1 MFPSQSN
8 TFNLLQPPPVPHD
21 PLLLHPAGI
30 PPFLSCPVE
39 QLPHAIVYIFSQ
51 CLTDVCQPGFENIIN
66 FTSKKEWYKY
76 THLFIIFFCSVVVL
90 YTTYVLYLNFLD
102 LYLMVALITGATSGI
117 GRSTAVEFAKNGYD
131 VIITGRR
138 QERLMELKDMIA
150 KEYQVRVLDLCF
162 DVRDE
167 KQVEKAIHSIPGDFK
182 RIDVLVNNAGLA
194 AGLSGIQDGQLNHW
208 EQMIDTNVK
217 GLLYV
222 SKHVSKILIENKN
235 GHIINIGSIAGK
247 EVYANGNVY
256 CATKHAVDA
265 LNKGMRID
273 LLHLGIRVSS
283 VNPGMVETEFSVVR
297 FEGDEERAKK
307 VYDRM
312 VPLKPEDVAET
323 IYWIASRP
331 AHVNINDV
339 IIMPTVQANSTTV
352 LR

>member
-1 MFPSQSN
+1 
-8 TFNLLQPPPVPHD
+8 
-21 PLLLHPAGI
+21 
-30 PPFLSCPVE
+30 
-39 QLPHAIVYIFSQ
+39 
-51 CLTDVCQPGFENIIN
+51 
-66 FTSKKEWYKY
+66 
-76 THLFIIFFCSVVVL
+76 
-90 YTTYVLYLNFLD
+90 
-102 LYLMVALITGATSGI
+102 MVALITGSTSGI
-117 GRSTAVEFAKNGYD
+117 GRSTAIEFAKNGYD

-138 QERLMELKDMIA
+138 QDRLIELKDLIT
-150 KEYQVRVLDLCF
+150 KEYMVKVLELCF
-162 DVRDE
+162 DVKDE

-194 AGLSGIQDGQLNHW
+194 AGLSGIQDGQLSHW

-222 SKHVSKILIENKN
+222 SKHVSKILIDNKK

-265 LNKGMRID
+265 LSKAMRID
-273 LLHLGIRVSS
+273 LLSYGIRVSS

-307 VYDRM
+307 VYDKM